1 MSGQDYTTTISV
13 DQSPALAFA
22 AINNPRAWWGNDIE
36 GNTDRLGE
44 EWSYRYKTIHYSLQ
58 KTVELVPNRKVVWHV
73 VDGEL
78 NFVADKQ
85 EWKGTDIIFDISEQ
99 DGKTQVK
106 FTHRGLV
113 PAGEC
118 YDTCS
123 DAWSGLI
130 KGSLRN
136 LIETGTGAPDDL

>member
-1 MSGQDYTTTISV
+1 MSDPDYTTTITV
-13 DQSPALAFA
+13 DKSPQRAFA
-22 AINNPRAWWGNDIE
+22 AINNPRAWWGADIE
-36 GNTDRLGE
+36 GQTDRLGE
-44 EWSYRYKTIHYSLQ
+44 EWSYRYKTMHYSLQ
-58 KTVELVPNRKVVWHV
+58 KVTELVPNRKVVWHV
-73 VDGEL
+73 LEGEL
-78 NFVADKQ
+78 SFVADKE
-85 EWKGTDIIFDISEQ
+85 EWKGTDIIFEISEQ

-106 FTHRGLV
+106 FTHRGLI